1 MAKSSPVGRIIAVP
15 LNQLRISPHNARP
28 NDTSD
33 VTELAALLRSQNQ
46 LQNLVVHEYG
56 EGYAVAE
63 GGRRLR
69 AFNLNVKLGHTK
81 PDLPVWCLVID
92 DTASALAAS
101 VAANSGREP
110 MHPADEFDA
119 FKALVDGGKPIED
132 VAAQF
137 GVTPL
142 VVRRRLLLAKV
153 SPKLI
158 ALYRAGEMNLEQLQ
172 AFTLTDKHALQE
184 KVWNNAPSYQRH
196 PASLRAALTKGAKS
210 TSNDRAARF
219 VGLDAYEAAGGT
231 VVRDL
236 FGGPDSGYIAD
247 DELMQR
253 LATEKL
259 YAIADQLHSEGWAF
273 VKVVPEIGWND
284 THPYGRSKPA
294 RRELT
299 EDERQEI
306 DRLETECAANQERVD
321 EDDDLTDGDTEQ
333 LEHAIATA
341 QARIEAIRSSV
352 ETYSDRQKK
361 KAGALVG
368 VGQNGLVEI
377 HRGMIAPPDP
387 KVQKAKE
394 KEAARAAA
402 VERGEPEPAGFSEAL
417 MRKLTANRTAALAAH
432 LLECPRVALDLL
444 CTQLAMQTFYRG
456 VYYGAA
462 GVQIQLHDQQGA
474 LRNAG
479 GASIENS
486 KAWIAIEQK
495 RTEIQTRIPENPGE
509 LFAWLGQQTPIDVME
524 ILCFCT
530 STALNAITS
539 SEAGSRP
546 LAAVENTI
554 GLDVSD
560 WWQPTRETFLDQVP
574 KAIIQAA
581 LEEAGASDAARK
593 AVGAAKKA
601 QAAELA
607 EDELRDS
614 GWLPGPLRGP
624 HYSMNAAARVAPPA
638 AKETE
643 AAEPKKRKGRRPAK
657 PTEQAEPTS
666 DSTPAPLK
674 PGLDPRA
681 AWPFPKSDRP

>member
-28 NDTSD
+28 NDNSD
-33 VTELAALLRSQNQ
+33 VTELAALLRSQGQ
-46 LQNLVVHEYG
+46 LQNMVVHEDG
-56 EGYAVAE
+56 DGYAVAE

-69 AFNLNVKLGHTK
+69 AFALNVQQGHTK
-81 PDLPVWCLVID
+81 PDMPVWCLVID
-92 DTASALAAS
+92 GTDRALAAS

-119 FKALVDGGKPIED
+119 FKALVDSGTPIED

-153 SPKLI
+153 SPKLV
-158 ALYRAGEMNLEQLQ
+158 ALYRAGDMNLEQLQ
-172 AFTLTDKHALQE
+172 AFTLTDDHALQE
-184 KVWNNAPSYQRH
+184 KVWNNAPRYLRDAH
-196 PASLRAALTKGAKS
+196 NLRATLTKGAKS

-219 VGLDAYEAAGGT
+219 VGLDAYEAAGGA

-247 DELMQR
+247 DALMQR

-259 YAIADQLHSEGWAF
+259 DAIADQLHAEGWSF

-284 THPYGRSKPA
+284 TYQYGRSKPA

-299 EDERQEI
+299 EDEKQEI
-306 DRLETECAANQERVD
+306 DRLESECAENQERVD
-321 EDDDLTDGDTEQ
+321 EDEDLTDGDAEQ
-333 LEHAIATA
+333 LEHAIAAA
-341 QARIEAIRSSV
+341 QARIEAIRSSI

-368 VGQNGLVEI
+368 IGQNGTVEI
-377 HRGMIAPPDP
+377 HRGMIPPPDP
-387 KVQKAKE
+387 KAEKAKQ

-417 MRKLTANRTAALAAH
+417 MRKLTANRSAALAAH

-444 CTQLAMQTFYRG
+444 CAQLAMQTFYNG
-456 VYYGAA
+456 GYYGAA

-479 GASIENS
+479 GAPIENS
-486 KAWIAIEQK
+486 KAWLAIEQK
-495 RTEIQTRIPENPGE
+495 RVEIRERIPENPGE
-509 LFAWLGQQTPIDVME
+509 LFAWLGQQSPVDVME

-530 STALNAITS
+530 ATSLNAIVG
-539 SEAGSRP
+539 SEAAARP
-546 LAAVENTI
+546 LAHVENAI

-574 KAIIQAA
+574 KAVIQSA

-601 QAAELA
+601 EAAELA
-607 EDELRDS
+607 ELELRDS

-624 HYSMNAAARVAPPA
+624 HYSMNAAARAKPA
-638 AKETE
+638 ES
-643 AAEPKKRKGRRPAK
+643 AEPAKRAAR
-657 PTEQAEPTS
+657 
-666 DSTPAPLK
+666 APRKTAAQPKAAAANKSKAGK
-674 PGLDPRA
+674 PGLDPA
-681 AWPFPKSDRP
+681 TAWPFPSNPDRP

>member
-69 AFNLNVKLGHTK
+69 AFNLNVQLGHTK

-92 DTASALAAS
+92 STASALAAS

-172 AFTLTDKHALQE
+172 AFTLTDDHSLQE
-184 KVWNNAPSYQRH
+184 KVWNNAPTYNRY
-196 PASLRAALTKGAKS
+196 ANTLRAALTKGAKS

-219 VGLDAYEAAGGT
+219 VGLDAYEAAGGA

-253 LATEKL
+253 LAVEKL
-259 YAIADQLHSEGWAF
+259 EAIAQKLRDEGWAF
-273 VKVVPEIGWND
+273 VKIVPEIGWSD

-299 EDERQEI
+299 EDEQQEI

-321 EDDDLTDGDTEQ
+321 EDVDLTDGDTEQ

-368 VGQNGLVEI
+368 IGQNGLVEI

-444 CTQLAMQTFYRG
+444 CTQLAMQTFYHG
-456 VYYGAA
+456 GYYGAA

-479 GASIENS
+479 GAPIENS

-495 RTEIQTRIPENPGE
+495 RAEIQARIPENPGE
-509 LFAWLGQQTPIDVME
+509 LFAWLGQQSPVDVME

-530 STALNAITS
+530 ATSLNAIVG
-539 SEAGSRP
+539 SEAAARP
-546 LAAVENTI
+546 LAAVENAI

-593 AVGAAKKA
+593 AVGGAKKA

-624 HYSMNAAARVAPPA
+624 HYSMNAAARAAPPA

-643 AAEPKKRKGRRPAK
+643 APESKKRRGRRPAK
-657 PTEQAEPTS
+657 PAEETE
-666 DSTPAPLK
+666 STTASSPAPIK

>member
-56 EGYAVAE
+56 DGYAVAE

-253 LATEKL
+253 LAVEKL
-259 YAIADQLHSEGWAF
+259 EAIAQKLRDEGWAF
-273 VKVVPEIGWND
+273 VKVVPEIGWSD
-284 THPYGRSKPA
+284 THPYSRSKPA

-299 EDERQEI
+299 EDEQQEI

-341 QARIEAIRSSV
+341 HARIEAIRSSV

-368 VGQNGLVEI
+368 IGQNGLVEI

-444 CTQLAMQTFYRG
+444 CTQLAMQTFYHG
-456 VYYGAA
+456 GYYGAA
-462 GVQIQLHDQQGA
+462 GVQIQLHDQQGG

-479 GASIENS
+479 GAPIENS
-486 KAWIAIEQK
+486 KAWLAIED
-495 RTEIQTRIPENPGE
+495 RRAEIRGRLPENPGE
-509 LFAWLGQQTPIDVME
+509 LFAWLSEQDNLEVME

-530 STALNAITS
+530 STSLNAIVG
-539 SEAGSRP
+539 SEAAARP
-546 LAAVENTI
+546 LAHVENAI

-574 KAIIQAA
+574 KAVIQSA

-601 QAAELA
+601 EAAELA
-607 EDELRDS
+607 ERELRDS

-624 HYSMNAAARVAPPA
+624 HYTMTAAARAKPPESA
-638 AKETE
+638 A
-643 AAEPKKRKGRRPAK
+643 PAK
-657 PTEQAEPTS
+657 RAPRKTAAQPKASATS
-666 DSTPAPLK
+666 KSKAVK
-674 PGLDPRA
+674 PGLDPA
-681 AWPFPKSDRP
+681 TAWPFPSNPDRP

>member
-219 VGLDAYEAAGGT
+219 VGLDAYETAGGA

-253 LATEKL
+253 LAVEKL
-259 YAIADQLHSEGWAF
+259 EAIAQQLRDEGWAF
-273 VKVVPEIGWND
+273 VKVVPEIGWSD

-299 EDERQEI
+299 EDEQQEI

-368 VGQNGLVEI
+368 IGQNGLVEI

-456 VYYGAA
+456 GYYGAA
-462 GVQIQLHDQQGA
+462 GVQIQLHDQQGG

-479 GASIENS
+479 GAPIENS
-486 KAWIAIEQK
+486 KAWLAIED
-495 RTEIQTRIPENPGE
+495 RRAEIRGRLPENPGE
-509 LFAWLGQQTPIDVME
+509 LFAWLSEQDNLEVME

-530 STALNAITS
+530 STSLNAIVG
-539 SEAGSRP
+539 SEAAARP
-546 LAAVENTI
+546 LTHVENAI

-574 KAIIQAA
+574 KAVIQSA

-601 QAAELA
+601 EAAELA
-607 EDELRDS
+607 ERELRDS

-624 HYSMNAAARVAPPA
+624 HYTMTAAARAKPP
-638 AKETE
+638 E
-643 AAEPKKRKGRRPAK
+643 AAAPAK
-657 PTEQAEPTS
+657 RAPRKTAAQPKASATS
-666 DSTPAPLK
+666 KSKAAK
-674 PGLDPRA
+674 PGLDPA
-681 AWPFPKSDRP
+681 TAWPFPSNPDRP

>member
-1 MAKSSPVGRIIAVP
+1 MGRIIAVP

-56 EGYAVAE
+56 DGYAVAE

-137 GVTPL
+137 GMTPL

-253 LATEKL
+253 LAVEKL
-259 YAIADQLHSEGWAF
+259 EAIAQKLRDEGWAF
-273 VKVVPEIGWND
+273 VKVVPEIGWSD
-284 THPYGRSKPA
+284 THPYSRSKPA

-299 EDERQEI
+299 EDEQQEI

-341 QARIEAIRSSV
+341 HARIEAIRSSV

-368 VGQNGLVEI
+368 IGQNGLVEI

-444 CTQLAMQTFYRG
+444 CTQLAMQTFYHG
-456 VYYGAA
+456 GYYGAA
-462 GVQIQLHDQQGA
+462 GVQIQLHDQQGG

-479 GASIENS
+479 GAPIENS
-486 KAWIAIEQK
+486 KAWLAIED
-495 RTEIQTRIPENPGE
+495 RRAEIRGRLPENPGE
-509 LFAWLGQQTPIDVME
+509 LFAWLSEQDNLEVME

-530 STALNAITS
+530 STSLNAIVG
-539 SEAGSRP
+539 SEAAARP
-546 LAAVENTI
+546 LAHVENAI

-574 KAIIQAA
+574 KAVIQSA

-601 QAAELA
+601 EAAELA
-607 EDELRDS
+607 ERELRDS

-624 HYSMNAAARVAPPA
+624 HYTMTAAARAKPPESA
-638 AKETE
+638 A
-643 AAEPKKRKGRRPAK
+643 PAK
-657 PTEQAEPTS
+657 RAPRKTAAQPKASATS
-666 DSTPAPLK
+666 KSKAVK
-674 PGLDPRA
+674 PGLDPA
-681 AWPFPKSDRP
+681 TAWPFPSNPDRP